1 MNRILFLFLSI
12 SSLAFGQ
19 IRESRKIIIINNT
32 DTTILST
39 DTESMDSLIEIN
51 MKSIYGIGSEI
62 RSGQKNM
69 RVEVFI
75 DSVFNGMDPSVLLME
90 EPADTMRVKMGNKR
104 IVVIEKEIS
113 GGKDNRKIII
123 DEDVTERGGQNDDDW
138 GDNNMN
144 RDSDG
149 VIYGGE
155 HASWA
160 GFGIGLNSFMNSSD
174 RFVTEADAPFLMLD
188 YAKSINFQFNVW
200 EKRFPIYKEY
210 VGVTTGLG
218 FQWNRYGLEKNVD
231 IASNA
236 DSIYAVNNTAFN
248 YNKNVLRSTYLQIPL
263 LLEFNSNK
271 DGSKNWHLSFGV
283 VGGVRIASSWK
294 TKWEEDGKPLKA
306 KTKDDYNFN
315 SLSANAYAQIGYGN
329 VGLFV
334 QYGLTDVFRPGKG
347 PELSPVSGG
356 VIFNF

>member
-62 RSGQKNM
+62 RSGQKDM

-123 DEDVTERGGQNDDDW
+123 DEDVTDRERQNDDGW
-138 GDNNMN
+138 GDNNMY

-160 GFGIGLNSFMNSSD
+160 GFGLGLNSFMNSAD

-236 DSIYAVNNTAFN
+236 DSIYAVNNIMVN

-271 DGSKNWHLSFGV
+271 DESKNWHLSIGV

-306 KTKDDYNFN
+306 KTKDDFNFN

-329 VGLFV
+329 LGLFV

-347 PELSPVSGG
+347 PELNPVSGG

>member
-1 MNRILFLFLSI
+1 MNRLLLLFLSI
-12 SSLAFGQ
+12 SSLALGQ
-19 IRESRKIIIINNT
+19 IRESRKIIIINNS
-32 DTTILST
+32 DTTMLST
-39 DTESMDSLIEIN
+39 DSESMDSLIEIN
-51 MKSIYGIGSEI
+51 MKSMYGIGSEI
-62 RSGQKNM
+62 NHGTKDM

-75 DSVFNGMDPSVLLME
+75 DSVFNGMEPSVLLME

-123 DEDVTERGGQNDDDW
+123 DEDVTDRGRHNDDDW
-138 GDNNMN
+138 GDNNMY

-149 VIYGGE
+149 LIYGGE

-174 RFVTEADAPFLMLD
+174 RFVAEADAPFLVLD
-188 YAKSINFQFNVW
+188 YAKSLNFQFNVW
-200 EKRFPIYKEY
+200 EKRFPIFKEY

-218 FQWNRYGLEKNVD
+218 LQWNRYGLEKNVD
-231 IASNA
+231 VLANA
-236 DSIYAVNNTAFN
+236 DSIYALNNSTVN
-248 YNKNVLRSTYLQIPL
+248 YSKNVLRSTYVQIPL

-271 DGSKNWHLSFGV
+271 DNSKNWHLSLGV
-283 VGGVRIASSWK
+283 IGGVRIASSWK
-294 TKWEEDGKPLKA
+294 TKWEVDGKPLKA
-306 KTKDDYNFN
+306 KTKDDFNFN

-329 VGLFV
+329 VGIFV
-334 QYGLTDVFRPGKG
+334 QYGLTNVFRADKG

-356 VIFNF
+356 LIFNF

>member
-1 MNRILFLFLSI
+1 MNRILLLFLSI

-19 IRESRKIIIINNT
+19 IHESRKIIIINNT

-62 RSGQKNM
+62 RSGQKDM

-123 DEDVTERGGQNDDDW
+123 DEDVTDRERQNDDDW

-144 RDSDG
+144 GDSEG

-160 GFGIGLNSFMNSSD
+160 GFGIGLNSFMNSNDQFAS
-174 RFVTEADAPFLMLD
+174 ESDAPFLVLD
-188 YAKSINFQFNVW
+188 YAKSLNFQFNVW

-231 IASNA
+231 VLANA
-236 DSIYAVNNTAFN
+236 DSIYALNNTTVN
-248 YNKNVLRSTYLQIPL
+248 YSKNVLRSTYVQIPL

-271 DGSKNWHLSFGV
+271 DESKNWHLSLGV
-283 VGGVRIASSWK
+283 IGGVRIASSWK
-294 TKWEEDGKPLKA
+294 TKWEVDGKPLKS
-306 KTKDDYNFN
+306 KTKDDFNFN

-329 VGLFV
+329 VGIFV
-334 QYGLTDVFRPGKG
+334 QYGLTNVFRSDKG

-356 VIFNF
+356 LIFNF

>member
-1 MNRILFLFLSI
+1 
-12 SSLAFGQ
+12 
-19 IRESRKIIIINNT
+19 
-32 DTTILST
+32 
-39 DTESMDSLIEIN
+39 
-51 MKSIYGIGSEI
+51 
-62 RSGQKNM
+62 M

-75 DSVFNGMDPSVLLME
+75 DSVFNGMDRSVLIME
-90 EPADTMRVKMGNKR
+90 EPADTMRVKMGNKC

-123 DEDVTERGGQNDDDW
+123 DEDVTERGGRNNNDEF
-138 GDNNMN
+138 DNNMY

-160 GFGIGLNSFMNSSD
+160 GFGLGLNSFMNSSD

-236 DSIYAVNNTAFN
+236 DSIYAVNNTTVN

-306 KTKDDYNFN
+306 KTKDDFNFN

-356 VIFNF
+356 IMFNF

>member
-1 MNRILFLFLSI
+1 
-12 SSLAFGQ
+12 
-19 IRESRKIIIINNT
+19 
-32 DTTILST
+32 
-39 DTESMDSLIEIN
+39 MDSLIEIN
-51 MKSIYGIGSEI
+51 MKSMYGIGSEI
-62 RSGQKNM
+62 NHGKKDM

-75 DSVFNGMDPSVLLME
+75 DSVFNGMDRSVLIME

-123 DEDVTERGGQNDDDW
+123 DEDVTERGSHNDDDW
-138 GDNNMN
+138 GDNNMK

-231 IASNA
+231 IAS
-236 DSIYAVNNTAFN
+236 
-248 YNKNVLRSTYLQIPL
+248 TYLQIPL

-306 KTKDDYNFN
+306 KTKDDFNFN

-334 QYGLTDVFRPGKG
+334 QYGLTDVFRTGKG

-356 VIFNF
+356 IMFNF

>member
-1 MNRILFLFLSI
+1 MNRILLLFLSI

-51 MKSIYGIGSEI
+51 MKSMYGIGSEI
-62 RSGQKNM
+62 NHGTKDM

-75 DSVFNGMDPSVLLME
+75 DSVFNGMDPSVLIME

-104 IVVIEKEIS
+104 IVVIEKEVS

-123 DEDVTERGGQNDDDW
+123 DEDVTERGNSKLFNRDFNDELENDDEED
-138 GDNNMN
+138 DA
-144 RDSDG
+144 D
-149 VIYGGE
+149 E
-155 HASWA
+155 LASWA
-160 GFGIGLNSFMNSSD
+160 GFGIGLNGFMNSNDQFAS
-174 RFVTEADAPFLMLD
+174 EADAPFLVLD
-188 YAKSINFQFNVW
+188 YAKSLNFQFNVW

-231 IASNA
+231 VMANA
-236 DSIYAVNNTAFN
+236 DSIYALNNTTVN
-248 YNKNVLRSTYLQIPL
+248 YSKNVLRSTYVQIPL

-271 DGSKNWHLSFGV
+271 DESKNWHLSLGV

-294 TKWEEDGKPLKA
+294 TKWEVDGKPLKA
-306 KTKDDYNFN
+306 RTKDDFNFN

-329 VGLFV
+329 VGMFV
-334 QYGLTDVFRPGKG
+334 QYGLTNVFRADKG

-356 VIFNF
+356 LIFNF

>member
-62 RSGQKNM
+62 RSGQKDM

-174 RFVTEADAPFLMLD
+174 
-188 YAKSINFQFNVW
+188 
-200 EKRFPIYKEY
+200 
-210 VGVTTGLG
+210 
-218 FQWNRYGLEKNVD
+218 
-231 IASNA
+231 
-236 DSIYAVNNTAFN
+236 
-248 YNKNVLRSTYLQIPL
+248 PL
-263 LLEFNSNK
+263 LM
-271 DGSKNWHLSFGV
+271 
-283 VGGVRIASSWK
+283 K
-294 TKWEEDGKPLKA
+294 TCSEKEP
-306 KTKDDYNFN
+306 
-315 SLSANAYAQIGYGN
+315 
-329 VGLFV
+329 
-334 QYGLTDVFRPGKG
+334 
-347 PELSPVSGG
+347 
-356 VIFNF
+356 

>member
-1 MNRILFLFLSI
+1 
-12 SSLAFGQ
+12 
-19 IRESRKIIIINNT
+19 
-32 DTTILST
+32 
-39 DTESMDSLIEIN
+39 
-51 MKSIYGIGSEI
+51 
-62 RSGQKNM
+62 
-69 RVEVFI
+69 
-75 DSVFNGMDPSVLLME
+75 ME

-123 DEDVTERGGQNDDDW
+123 DEDVTERGARNNDDDW
-138 GDNNMN
+138 GDNNE
-144 RDSDG
+144 DSDG

-160 GFGIGLNSFMNSSD
+160 GFGLGLNSFMNSSD

-218 FQWNRYGLEKNVD
+218 FQWNRYGLEKNLD

-263 LLEFNSNK
+263 LLEFNTNK
-271 DGSKNWHLSFGV
+271 DESKNWHLSLGV

-306 KTKDDYNFN
+306 KTKDDFNFN

-329 VGLFV
+329 LGLFV
-334 QYGLTDVFRPGKG
+334 QYGLTDVFRLGKG

>member
-1 MNRILFLFLSI
+1 MNRILLLFLSL

-51 MKSIYGIGSEI
+51 MKSMYGIGSEI
-62 RSGQKNM
+62 NQGKKDV

-75 DSVFNGMDPSVLLME
+75 DSVFNGMDRSVLVLE

-123 DEDVTERGGQNDDDW
+123 DEDVTEREKHNHDEW

-144 RDSDG
+144 EDSEG
-149 VIYGGE
+149 IVYGGE

-160 GFGIGLNSFMNSSD
+160 GFGIGLNSFMNSNDQFAS
-174 RFVTEADAPFLMLD
+174 EADAPFLVLD
-188 YAKSINFQFNVW
+188 YAKSLNFQFNVW

-231 IASNA
+231 VMANA
-236 DSIYAVNNTAFN
+236 DSIYALNNSTVN
-248 YNKNVLRSTYLQIPL
+248 YSKNVLRSTYVQIPL

-271 DGSKNWHLSFGV
+271 DESKNWHLSVGV
-283 VGGVRIASSWK
+283 VGGIRVASSWK
-294 TKWEEDGKPLKA
+294 TKWEVDGKPLKA
-306 KTKDDYNFN
+306 KTKDDFNFN

-334 QYGLTDVFRPGKG
+334 QYGLTDIFRTGKG

-356 VIFNF
+356 IIFNF